1 MIAAHEPVLVGLG
14 YLGVIARCVVEL
26 RRRWFGLMKR
36 SDSHEDTHR
45 RGRRLT
51 SEPTM
56 GLLARLGRSDE
67 AYTSWR
73 RAERLLE
80 GSSDSIAGVLIKLT
94 QAQGWRLDEE
104 RRADIQALINRMH
117 EPEGSEPSLHQR
129 NEDIRIA
136 VRLLEAG

>member
-1 MIAAHEPVLVGLG
+1 LG
-14 YLGVIARCVVEL
+14 YLGVIAQL
-26 RRRWFGLMKR
+26 
-36 SDSHEDTHR
+36 
-45 RGRRLT
+45 RGRVEKALVRFDEALDST
-51 SEPTM
+51 RGRTPARTEAYFRAYHG

-80 GSSDSIAGVLIKLT
+80 GSSDSMAGVLIKLT
-94 QAQGWRLDEE
+94 QAQGWRLDED
-104 RRADIQALINRMH
+104 RHADIQALINRMH
-117 EPEGSEPSLHQR
+117 QPEGSEPSLHQR